1 MLLKDENSKPQIK
14 RKPYDRPLL
23 QTYGD
28 LGEVTA
34 SVGMTGASD
43 GGMSKSKSKT
53 SA

>member
-1 MLLKDENSKPQIK
+1 MLLKDENSMPQIK

-34 SVGMTGASD
+34 AAGTKSMNPDTGGMGMTT
-43 GGMSKSKSKT
+43 KT
-53 SA
+53 S